1 MPKAIR
7 SLSARPYLLFVA
19 ALVTVTA
26 LLVGTTDSF
35 SASSL
40 KVISPNGG
48 QSYAVGQSVN
58 IKWAKGNGGSQVKVT
73 LLKGGKG
80 YLVIQKKT
88 KNDGKLTWKVP
99 SKVKAGSNYKIKIQ
113 SLSDTKVSD
122 ISNKP
127 FKITKAKDTKAKDTK
142 TATFKVTQPNGRKA
156 YKTGKKMAIRWNKGT
171 GTYVKITLLKGK
183 TTTTIHK
190 KTKNDGKHT
199 YTIPSTIKAGKT
211 YKVKICSTKS
221 TKSCATSKAF
231 TIAKGTATTI
241 KVTYPNGAE
250 ELEQGGTHVIK
261 WNKGN
266 GGKFVKIQLTRVVKG
281 KDKGF
286 RYLAKKTKNTG
297 KYSWKIPTTN
307 KYPVG
312 SKYKIKV
319 MAFKGGNK
327 INDLSDKT
335 FSIVAASSGG
345 STGGG
350 STGGGNTGG
359 GSTGGGN
366 TGGGN
371 KDDHDGDAT
380 VDEPTGPPETD
391 DGADVE
397 STFEVT
403 SPDNGQVFVGGKQFT
418 TSWKGTGIL
427 KDRKAC
433 VFYNLPPSPKFPN
446 GIRTAHERS
455 SGITEVV
462 ANDHPGEYSIVV
474 SVRPLKPKK
483 RCMEIDSCAKAE
495 IVGACEKVSFTVK
508 PAAAPQLDAE
518 IVSVCSTVNPSCGFH
533 NTFEGHKVNLGFKA
547 INAHDQTI
555 GWCAAVGYISAD
567 GDLIMNPNSQQFSFF
582 PRPARFFRH
591 GPRSEVINSIDIKL
605 NGNVEQAHALLFI
618 LFNNPKPRED
628 NLGCKDTFVKDE
640 FSVEKRR
647 RVELDVL
654 RER

>member
-1 MPKAIR
+1 MPQVIR

-19 ALVTVTA
+19 ALVTTA
-26 LLVGTTDSF
+26 LLLGTTDSF

-80 YLVIQKKT
+80 YLVIKKKT
-88 KNDGKLTWKVP
+88 ANDGKLTWKVP

-122 ISNKP
+122 TSNKP
-127 FKITKAKDTKAKDTK
+127 FKITKAKSTKAKDTK
-142 TATFKVTQPNGRKA
+142 TATFKVTQPKRGKK
-156 YKTGKKMAIRWNKGT
+156 YKTGKKMAIRWVKGT

-231 TIAKGTATTI
+231 TIAKGTTSSTI
-241 KVTYPNGAE
+241 KVTYPNKGE
-250 ELEQGGTHVIK
+250 ELEQSSTHVIK

-266 GGKFVKIQLTRVVKG
+266 GGKFVKIELTRVVKG

-286 RYLAKKTKNTG
+286 RTLAKKTKNTG

-319 MAFKGGNK
+319 MAFKGGK
-327 INDLSDKT
+327 TINDLSDKT

-350 STGGGNTGG
+350 STGG
-359 GSTGGGN
+359 
-366 TGGGN
+366 
-371 KDDHDGDAT
+371 HDGDAT
-380 VDEPTGPPETD
+380 VDEPTGPPPTD
-391 DGADVE
+391 EGADVE
-397 STFEVT
+397 STITIGTLGLRKFQTDVPFDIKWT
-403 SPDNGQVFVGGKQFT
+403 TTGAAADNDVCISISNTATRQKHGLYDGTFSTPASKGQVTAKFVNLPIGSYTLSLSVHGDDAPCAQRDLFIVRDDVVIHHVAPALCGNGVVETGEVCDYAGVRCKGPGVASKTFCNGPADDPT
-418 TSWKGTGIL
+418 TSCARYWFGSTAGGGSSATTCRIFYQREFKEFNFYFDTDGHGARDGNAAGIP
-427 KDRKAC
+427 KDQ
-433 VFYNLPPSPKFPN
+433 LP
-446 GIRTAHERS
+446 
-455 SGITEVV
+455 
-462 ANDHPGEYSIVV
+462 
-474 SVRPLKPKK
+474 SVRFRL
-483 RCMEIDSCAKAE
+483 CDS
-495 IVGACEKVSFTVK
+495 
-508 PAAAPQLDAE
+508 
-518 IVSVCSTVNPSCGFH
+518 
-533 NTFEGHKVNLGFKA
+533 FE
-547 INAHDQTI
+547 
-555 GWCAAVGYISAD
+555 
-567 GDLIMNPNSQQFSFF
+567 P
-582 PRPARFFRH
+582 
-591 GPRSEVINSIDIKL
+591 
-605 NGNVEQAHALLFI
+605 
-618 LFNNPKPRED
+618 
-628 NLGCKDTFVKDE
+628 
-640 FSVEKRR
+640 
-647 RVELDVL
+647 
-654 RER
+654 